1 MNILLMIHSIIRW
14 VILLVALVAIVV
26 FLVGWLRRRRY
37 QGMDRGLMSAFSGLM
52 DLQATLG
59 IILLLWGGFTGIGFP
74 TYRIEHGLIMILA
87 AVTAHLSARWKNA
100 EDALRFRNNLFLII
114 ASLILVLIGI
124 SVLPGSLSR

>member
-26 FLVGWLRRRRY
+26 FLFGWLSRRRY
-37 QGMDRGLMSAFSGLM
+37 QGMHRGLMSAFSGLM